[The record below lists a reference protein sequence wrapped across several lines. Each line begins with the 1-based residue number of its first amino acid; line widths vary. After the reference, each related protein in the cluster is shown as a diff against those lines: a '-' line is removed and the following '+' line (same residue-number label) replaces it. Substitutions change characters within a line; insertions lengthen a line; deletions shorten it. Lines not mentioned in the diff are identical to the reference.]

1 MVDIAIREEAQG
13 GIRQLSFIEA
23 AARVCNQWL
32 SSEKISYD
40 GVS

>member
-1 MVDIAIREEAQG
+1 MLIREEAQG
-13 GIRQLSFIEA
+13 GIR

-32 SSEKISYD
+32 SSEKISFD